1 MNRPEVKEQRNTHH
15 GNQDITNSFNGR
27 LVSFAGF
34 HECVETSVDL
44 QHVGQIGEEQINKIA
59 EAVVQ

>member
-59 EAVVQ
+59 ETVVQ